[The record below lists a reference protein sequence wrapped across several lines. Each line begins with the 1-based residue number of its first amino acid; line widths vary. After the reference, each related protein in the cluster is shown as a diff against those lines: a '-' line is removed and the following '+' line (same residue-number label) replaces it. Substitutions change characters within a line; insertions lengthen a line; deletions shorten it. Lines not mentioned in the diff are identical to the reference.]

1 MLAKVQAQRHAQGR
15 RLSATILAGA
25 ALTVLVVSA
34 CGSNSTSARSAGGGN
49 TSSAMTTG
57 SPHGAASAGAMV
69 KTTNG
74 KLGTFLTDATG
85 RTIYVFAADTTTQS
99 TCYNSCASFW
109 PPVLTSGAPS
119 ASGGVAA
126 AKLGTTKRTD
136 GTTQVTYNG
145 HPLYTFKPDSAPGET
160 NGQGKNLSGGLWWV
174 VGANGTAITS
184 SGGSSGSSSGSSGS
198 SSGSSSSSGGGG
210 YGGGY

>member
-1 MLAKVQAQRHAQGR
+1 
-15 RLSATILAGA
+15 
-25 ALTVLVVSA
+25 
-34 CGSNSTSARSAGGGN
+34 
-49 TSSAMTTG
+49 
-57 SPHGAASAGAMV
+57 
-69 KTTNG
+69 
-74 KLGTFLTDATG
+74 LTDATG

-145 HPLYTFKPDSAPGET
+145 HPLYTFKLDSAPGDT

-174 VGANGTAITS
+174 VGTNGTAITS
-184 SGGSSGSSSGSSGS
+184 SGGSSGSSSGSS
-198 SSGSSSSSGGGG
+198 SSSSGGG